1 MSNEKRST
9 KGKIIAG
16 VVAALLIL
24 ALIAVVIVKFVRPPQ
39 DKLEGYLGLAHA
51 SVDSDLPLMQSDISN
66 IFYTIALDGTVTFY
80 EYVNQ
85 ELKQIKPTGSV
96 AVAPQCSG
104 VKVPATIYYVQR
116 GEQITGYGL
125 YYPPETGDA
134 VLMYTYFFFD
144 VRALPDG
151 YPDEGNTQF
160 LLLMDSDA
168 NDLYLQNKTYDESFF
183 FQPFEE
189 EIDKRTDFDHN
200 QFVSQVNRMPSAEG
214 RLWTN
219 FAVFTEDVLTG
230 AKDGCTLFFSGRK
243 YMDQEAGRWDLYRRY
258 GSSGDVRTTIYTD
271 VANMYAYE
279 DESGLIYYMRK
290 TETGFSV
297 YCNDKLIREFI
308 GDYAADYLRDGNYLL
323 DKYSGTVTNLL
334 TGEEKALTGAG
345 TSAAVLF
352 RMSPSGNRCIIG
364 AMTDGDPQEQSLIFA
379 DLSSESCTTTTGA
392 HLFSASNAELDFI
405 DEDTYFHNTVS
416 TADGC
421 TYAGRIFNFDS
432 VVSGLKEKG
441 SETAQ

>member
-9 KGKIIAG
+9 RGKIIAG
-16 VVAALLIL
+16 VIAALLIL
-24 ALIAVVIVKFVRPPQ
+24 ALIAVGVIKFMRPIQ
-39 DKLEGYLGLAHA
+39 DKLEGYMGLAHT
-51 SVDSDLPLMQSDISN
+51 SVDSELPLMQSDIHN

-80 EYVNQ
+80 EYDNQ
-85 ELKQIKPTGSV
+85 ELKQIEPTGSV

-104 VKVPATIYYVQR
+104 VKIPATIYYVQR
-116 GEQITGYGL
+116 DDQITGYGL

-151 YPDEGNTQF
+151 YPDEENTQF

-168 NDLYLQNKTYDESFF
+168 NDLYLQDKTYDESFF

-200 QFVSQVNRMPSAEG
+200 QFVSQVNRMPSSEG
-214 RLWTN
+214 RLWSD
-219 FAVFTEDVLTG
+219 FAVFTEDVLAG

-243 YMDQEAGRWDLYRRY
+243 YMDQAEDRWDLYRRY
-258 GSSGDVRTTIYTD
+258 GSSGDIRTTIYTD

-279 DESGLIYYMRK
+279 DESGRIYYMRK

-297 YCNDKLIREFI
+297 YCNDKLIREFT
-308 GDYAADYLRDGNYLL
+308 GDYDTDYLRDGNYLL
-323 DKYSGTVTNLL
+323 DKYSGTVINLL
-334 TGEEKALTGAG
+334 TGEENAPMGAD
-345 TSAAVLF
+345 TSDAVLF
-352 RMSPSGNRCIIG
+352 RMSPNGSRCIIG
-364 AMTDGDPQEQSLIFA
+364 TMADDNPQDQSLIFA
-379 DLSSESCTTTTGA
+379 DLSSESHTNTAGSY
-392 HLFSASNAELDFI
+392 LFSAANAELDFI
-405 DEDTYFHNTVS
+405 DEDNYFHNTVS
-416 TADGC
+416 TEDGS
-421 TYAGRIFNFDS
+421 TYAGRIFSFDS
-432 VVSGLKEKG
+432 VVSDLKEKG